1 MKPPQG
7 YDYLAPVGYKAG
19 ENPTFPSKLYEAAE
33 EILVVRPTLRPT
45 ASPATTPTDGYIPP
59 SGYDYSPPQGYSP
72 DKNPT
77 FPDKL
82 YTAPKQ
88 KPKKKKKKKK
98 KPDFVSLPAG
108 YDYSPPRGY
117 SAEENPT
124 FPSSL
129 YEEPKPRQPETGYIP
144 AAKPT
149 VGYKPPPGYDYN
161 PPPGKL

>member
-7 YDYLAPVGYKAG
+7 YDYLAPVGYKAS

-45 ASPATTPTDGYIPP
+45 PSPATTPTDGYIPP

-77 FPDKL
+77 FPEKL
-82 YTAPKQ
+82 YTAPQQ
-88 KPKKKKKKKK
+88 KPKKKKKK